1 MRNPSVL
8 ILAAILAGC
17 GAQDDRGD
25 APTATDSPEAPAQY
39 VPTTPVDK
47 ALVEIPPTERRA
59 FQSALRCEVERNQE
73 EEAIQITPEYIKDLQ
88 ERLEQNPSLAEC

>member
-1 MRNPSVL
+1 VRNPSVL

-39 VPTTPVDK
+39 VPETPVDK
-47 ALVEIPPTERRA
+47 ALVEIPPAERRA

-73 EEAIQITPEYIKDLQ
+73 EAIKITPEYIKGLQ
-88 ERLEQNPSLAEC
+88 TRLEENPSLAEC